1 MGAHVGMVVGLR
13 AVGVRIVFDQ
23 SAVGE
28 DHGTTLGSLASA
40 TCMLLLGRITRAF
53 SSEVEAGSRQE
64 NAPNQESRAP
74 FRFYRNGKGS
84 SRRSALLTRPEQA
97 CGGLVARLP
106 TRLMIL
112 ALTMVIAQC
121 ARAEDACIDPSTLA
135 TTTVSITRYFTADE
149 NPRPSLE
156 GYRAT
161 AWFYRSTR
169 YLVSIA
175 HFVDDAP
182 ALPRGEWRNVDVR
195 QRDVTV
201 QVSARLLAVVRA
213 LPEGFALF
221 ELREPFPNAHTLK
234 LREKPLSRNEPVHSI
249 AYPAGLRFAKGRF
262 AEIAGSSDIPGDHPF
277 AKVRPGSGL
286 FEMWDIEERNNDR
299 YVLDHGASGAPIVD
313 CEGNV
318 AAVASSF
325 ITQGSVYF
333 AGREFRLTTPWGMAN
348 NTAALIQPL
357 FDITLPQ

>member
-1 MGAHVGMVVGLR
+1 MGAHMGMQAGLR
-13 AVGVRIVFDQ
+13 VVSNRFVFDQ
-23 SAVGE
+23 SAREE
-28 DHGTTLGSLASA
+28 DHGTTLSSLSSA
-40 TCMLLLGRITRAF
+40 TRMPPPGRTTGRK
-53 SSEVEAGSRQE
+53 R
-64 NAPNQESRAP
+64 
-74 FRFYRNGKGS
+74 
-84 SRRSALLTRPEQA
+84 ALLTRLEQTCA
-97 CGGLVARLP
+97 GLIARLA

-112 ALTMVIAQC
+112 VPALVIAQC

-135 TTTVSITRYFTADE
+135 PTTVSITRYFTADE
-149 NPRPSLE
+149 KPTPSLD

-182 ALPRGEWRNVDVR
+182 VLPRGEWRKVDVQ

-201 QVSARLLAVVRA
+201 QVSARLLAVVKA
-213 LPEGFALF
+213 LPEGFAIF
-221 ELREPFPNAHTLK
+221 ELREPFPNAQTLK
-234 LREKPLSRNEPVHSI
+234 LREKPLSRNEPVRSI
-249 AYPAGLRFAKGRF
+249 AYLDGLRFAKGRF
-262 AEIAGSSDIPGDHPF
+262 AEIAGSNDMPLDHPF

-318 AAVASSF
+318 AAVASS
-325 ITQGSVYF
+325 IVTQGSLYF
-333 AGREFRLTTPWGMAN
+333 AGREIRLTTPWGMAN

-357 FDITLPQ
+357 FAITLTQ

>member
-1 MGAHVGMVVGLR
+1 
-13 AVGVRIVFDQ
+13 
-23 SAVGE
+23 
-28 DHGTTLGSLASA
+28 
-40 TCMLLLGRITRAF
+40 
-53 SSEVEAGSRQE
+53 
-64 NAPNQESRAP
+64 
-74 FRFYRNGKGS
+74 
-84 SRRSALLTRPEQA
+84 
-97 CGGLVARLP
+97 
-106 TRLMIL
+106 MIL
-112 ALTMVIAQC
+112 VLMMVIAQC

-135 TTTVSITRYFTADE
+135 ATTVSITRHFTADE
-149 NPRPSLE
+149 KPRPSLE

-182 ALPRGEWRNVDVR
+182 VLPRGEWRKVDVQ

-221 ELREPFPNAHTLK
+221 ELREPFPNAQPLK
-234 LREKPLSRNEPVHSI
+234 LREKPLARNEPVRSI
-249 AYPAGLRFAKGRF
+249 AYPGGLRFAKGRF
-262 AEIAGSSDIPGDHPF
+262 AEIAGSSDIPGDNPF

-318 AAVASSF
+318 AAVASS
-325 ITQGSVYF
+325 IVTQGSLYF
-333 AGREFRLTTPWGMAN
+333 AGREFTLTTPWGMAN

-357 FDITLPQ
+357 FDIALPQ

>member
-1 MGAHVGMVVGLR
+1 MGAHVGMLAGLR

-23 SAVGE
+23 SAGEE
-28 DHGTTLGSLASA
+28 DHGTTLSSLASA
-40 TCMLLLGRITRAF
+40 TRMLPLGRTA
-53 SSEVEAGSRQE
+53 
-64 NAPNQESRAP
+64 N
-74 FRFYRNGKGS
+74 
-84 SRRSALLTRPEQA
+84 RRSALLTRLEQA
-97 CGGLVARLP
+97 CAWLAARLT

-112 ALTMVIAQC
+112 VPMMVIAQC

-149 NPRPSLE
+149 KPRPSLE

-161 AWFYRSTR
+161 AWFYGSTR
-169 YLVSIA
+169 YLISIA
-175 HFVDDAP
+175 HFVDDVP
-182 ALPRGEWRNVDVR
+182 VLPRGEWRKVDVQ

-221 ELREPFPNAHTLK
+221 ELREPFPNAQTLK
-234 LREKPLSRNEPVHSI
+234 LREKPLSRNEPVRSI
-249 AYPAGLRFAKGRF
+249 AYLDGLRFAKGRF

-318 AAVASSF
+318 AAVASSVV
-325 ITQGSVYF
+325 TQGSLYF

-357 FDITLPQ
+357 FDIILPR

>member
-1 MGAHVGMVVGLR
+1 
-13 AVGVRIVFDQ
+13 
-23 SAVGE
+23 
-28 DHGTTLGSLASA
+28 
-40 TCMLLLGRITRAF
+40 
-53 SSEVEAGSRQE
+53 
-64 NAPNQESRAP
+64 
-74 FRFYRNGKGS
+74 
-84 SRRSALLTRPEQA
+84 
-97 CGGLVARLP
+97 
-106 TRLMIL
+106 MIL
-112 ALTMVIAQC
+112 VPMMVIAQC

-149 NPRPSLE
+149 KPRPSLD

-161 AWFYRSTR
+161 AWFYGSTR

-182 ALPRGEWRNVDVR
+182 VLPRGEWRKVDVQ

-213 LPEGFALF
+213 LPEGFAIF
-221 ELREPFPNAHTLK
+221 ELQEPFPNAHTLK
-234 LREKPLSRNEPVHSI
+234 LREKPLSRNEPVRSI
-249 AYPAGLRFAKGRF
+249 AYLDRLRLAKGRF
-262 AEIAGSSDIPGDHPF
+262 AEIAGSSDIARDHPF

-318 AAVASSF
+318 AAVASS
-325 ITQGSVYF
+325 ILTQGNLYF
-333 AGREFRLTTPWGMAN
+333 AGRETRVTTPWGMAN

-357 FDITLPQ
+357 FDIALPQ

>member
-1 MGAHVGMVVGLR
+1 MGAHVGMLAGLR

-23 SAVGE
+23 SAGEE
-28 DHGTTLGSLASA
+28 DHGTTLSSLASA
-40 TCMLLLGRITRAF
+40 TRMLPLGRTA
-53 SSEVEAGSRQE
+53 
-64 NAPNQESRAP
+64 N
-74 FRFYRNGKGS
+74 
-84 SRRSALLTRPEQA
+84 RRSALLRRLEQA
-97 CGGLVARLP
+97 CAGLAARLT
-106 TRLMIL
+106 TRLMVL
-112 ALTMVIAQC
+112 VPMMVIAQC

-149 NPRPSLE
+149 KPRPSLE

-161 AWFYRSTR
+161 AWFYGSTR
-169 YLVSIA
+169 YLISIA
-175 HFVDDAP
+175 HFVDDVP
-182 ALPRGEWRNVDVR
+182 VLPRGEWRKVDVQ

-221 ELREPFPNAHTLK
+221 ELREPFPNAQTLK
-234 LREKPLSRNEPVHSI
+234 LREKPLSRNEPVRSI
-249 AYPAGLRFAKGRF
+249 AYLDGLRFAKGRF

-318 AAVASSF
+318 AAVASSVV
-325 ITQGSVYF
+325 TQGSLYF

>member
-1 MGAHVGMVVGLR
+1 MGAHVGMLAGLR

-23 SAVGE
+23 SAGKE
-28 DHGTTLGSLASA
+28 DHGTTLSGLASE
-40 TCMLLLGRITRAF
+40 TRMLLLGRTA
-53 SSEVEAGSRQE
+53 SG
-64 NAPNQESRAP
+64 
-74 FRFYRNGKGS
+74 
-84 SRRSALLTRPEQA
+84 RSALLTRLEQA
-97 CGGLVARLP
+97 CAGLVARLT
-106 TRLMIL
+106 TRLVIL
-112 ALTMVIAQC
+112 VPMMVIAQC

-135 TTTVSITRYFTADE
+135 ATTVSITRYFTADE
-149 NPRPSLE
+149 KSTPSFD

-161 AWFYRSTR
+161 AWFYGSTR

-182 ALPRGEWRNVDVR
+182 VLPRGEWRKVDVQ

-201 QVSARLLAVVRA
+201 LVSARLLSVVTA

-221 ELREPFPNAHTLK
+221 ELREPFPNAQTLK
-234 LREKPLSRNEPVHSI
+234 LREKPLSRNEPVRSI
-249 AYPAGLRFAKGRF
+249 AYLDGLRFAKGRF
-262 AEIAGSSDIPGDHPF
+262 AEIAGSSDIPGDQPF

-318 AAVASSF
+318 AAVASS
-325 ITQGSVYF
+325 IVTQGSLYF
-333 AGREFRLTTPWGMAN
+333 AGRETRLTTPWGMAN

>member
-1 MGAHVGMVVGLR
+1 MGAHVGMLAGLR

-23 SAVGE
+23 SAGEE
-28 DHGTTLGSLASA
+28 DHGATLTSLASA
-40 TCMLLLGRITRAF
+40 TRMLPLGRTA
-53 SSEVEAGSRQE
+53 
-64 NAPNQESRAP
+64 N
-74 FRFYRNGKGS
+74 
-84 SRRSALLTRPEQA
+84 RRSALLTRLEQA
-97 CGGLVARLP
+97 SAGLAARLT

-112 ALTMVIAQC
+112 VPMMVIAQC
-121 ARAEDACIDPSTLA
+121 ARAEDACIDPSTLT

-149 NPRPSLE
+149 KPRPSLE

-161 AWFYRSTR
+161 AWFYGNTR
-169 YLVSIA
+169 YLISIA
-175 HFVDDAP
+175 HFVDDVP
-182 ALPRGEWRNVDVR
+182 VLPRGEWRKVDVQ

-221 ELREPFPNAHTLK
+221 ELREPFPNAQPLK
-234 LREKPLSRNEPVHSI
+234 LREKPLARNEPVRSI
-249 AYPAGLRFAKGRF
+249 AYPGGLRFAKGRF
-262 AEIAGSSDIPGDHPF
+262 AEIAGSSDIPGDNPF

-318 AAVASSF
+318 AAVASS
-325 ITQGSVYF
+325 IVTQGSLYF
-333 AGREFRLTTPWGMAN
+333 AGREFTLTTPWGMAN

-357 FDITLPQ
+357 FDIALPQ

>member
-1 MGAHVGMVVGLR
+1 MGMLAGLR
-13 AVGVRIVFDQ
+13 ALGARIIFDE
-23 SAVGE
+23 SAGE
-28 DHGTTLGSLASA
+28 EDYGTTLSGLASA
-40 TCMLLLGRITRAF
+40 TCMLLLDRIT
-53 SSEVEAGSRQE
+53 
-64 NAPNQESRAP
+64 
-74 FRFYRNGKGS
+74 
-84 SRRSALLTRPEQA
+84 SRRSAFLTRPEQA
-97 CGGLVARLP
+97 CAGLVARP
-106 TRLMIL
+106 ATGPMIL
-112 ALTMVIAQC
+112 VFMMVIAQC
-121 ARAEDACIDPSTLA
+121 ARAEDACIDPSMLA

-149 NPRPSLE
+149 KPRPSLD

-161 AWFYRSTR
+161 AWFYSSTR

-182 ALPRGEWRNVDVR
+182 VLPRGEWRKVDVQ

-201 QVSARLLAVVRA
+201 QVSARLIAVVGA

-221 ELREPFPNAHTLK
+221 ELREPFPNAQTLK
-234 LREKPLSRNEPVHSI
+234 LREKPLSRNEPVRSL
-249 AYPAGLRFAKGRF
+249 AYSDRLRFAKGRF
-262 AEIAGSSDIPGDHPF
+262 AEIAGSSEILPDHPF

-286 FEMWDIEERNNDR
+286 FEMWDIQERNNDR

-325 ITQGSVYF
+325 VTQGSVYF
-333 AGREFRLTTPWGMAN
+333 AGREIRLTTPWGMAN

-357 FDITLPQ
+357 FDITLPR

>member
-1 MGAHVGMVVGLR
+1 MGAHVGMLAGLR

-23 SAVGE
+23 SAGEE
-28 DHGTTLGSLASA
+28 DHGTTLSSLASA
-40 TCMLLLGRITRAF
+40 TRMLPLGRTA
-53 SSEVEAGSRQE
+53 
-64 NAPNQESRAP
+64 N
-74 FRFYRNGKGS
+74 
-84 SRRSALLTRPEQA
+84 RRSALLTRLEQA
-97 CGGLVARLP
+97 CAWLAARLT

-112 ALTMVIAQC
+112 VPMMVIAQC

-149 NPRPSLE
+149 KPRPSLE

-161 AWFYRSTR
+161 AWFYGSTR
-169 YLVSIA
+169 YLISIA
-175 HFVDDAP
+175 HFVDDVP
-182 ALPRGEWRNVDVR
+182 VLPRGEWRKVDVQ

-221 ELREPFPNAHTLK
+221 ELREPFPNAQTLK
-234 LREKPLSRNEPVHSI
+234 LREKPLSRNEPVRSI
-249 AYPAGLRFAKGRF
+249 AYLDGLRLAKGRF

-318 AAVASSF
+318 AAVASSVV
-325 ITQGSVYF
+325 TQGSLYF